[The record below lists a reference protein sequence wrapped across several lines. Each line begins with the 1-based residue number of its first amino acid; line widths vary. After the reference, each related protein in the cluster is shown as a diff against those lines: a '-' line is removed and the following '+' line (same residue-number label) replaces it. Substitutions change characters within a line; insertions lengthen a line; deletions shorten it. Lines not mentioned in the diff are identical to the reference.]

1 MFVFIFKTE
10 PSHFLKTHITGAI
23 CHGQKRVM
31 CLVDLL
37 QWKHDS
43 DLTLNVLLN
52 LFTNLTKVDFCY
64 IKILFPS

>member
-1 MFVFIFKTE
+1 MLQME

-31 CLVDLL
+31 CFVDLL

-43 DLTLNVLLN
+43 NLTHNVLLN
-52 LFTNLTKVDFCY
+52 LFTDLITVAFC
-64 IKILFPS
+64 